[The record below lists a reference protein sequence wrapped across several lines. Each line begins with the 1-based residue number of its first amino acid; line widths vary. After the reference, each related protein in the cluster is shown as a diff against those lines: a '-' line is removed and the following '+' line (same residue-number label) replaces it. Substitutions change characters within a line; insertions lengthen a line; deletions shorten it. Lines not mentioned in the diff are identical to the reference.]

1 MRILKQIKFNLL
13 LSMIVSV
20 NFQSQ
25 VLITIT
31 SLPANTPPDA
41 KIFMASSL
49 NKWKPD
55 DPEFELKKNRSGN
68 YTLQIPEN
76 QGTLEYKFT
85 QGSWQTAE
93 GDEDGNKLENRKLIF
108 NKNPQ
113 TIENHILSWENTLI
127 KKNTASENVKILS
140 ENFRIPQLKT
150 TRKIWIYLPPDYST
164 SNKNYPVIYMQDAQ
178 NLFNDATSFSGEW
191 KVDEILNQLFAEGQP
206 DAIVVGIENGGTER
220 LNEYSPWKNAKYG
233 GGKGD
238 AYTEFLAKTLK
249 PYIDKSFRTLPQAKN
264 TALIGSS
271 MGGLISFY
279 AGIKYAEKFGKLGV
293 FSPSFWFDFKDLNF
307 FVTKNSKKLKHTKFY
322 FLSGTKESEDMVLD
336 IQKIIPILIQKGV
349 PEENIKTKFDE
360 DGTHSESYWS
370 REFGAA
376 YLWLFK
382 KQLKTTKVS
391 KVFF

>member
-1 MRILKQIKFNLL
+1 
-13 LSMIVSV
+13 MIVSV

-31 SLPANTPPDA
+31 SLPTNTPPDA
-41 KIFMASSL
+41 KIFMANSL

-68 YTLQIPEN
+68 YTVQIPEN

-178 NLFNDATSFSGEW
+178 NLFNHATSFSGEW
-191 KVDEILNQLFAEGQP
+191 KVDETLNQLFAEGQP

-271 MGGLISFY
+271 MGGLISF
-279 AGIKYAEKFGKLGV
+279 
-293 FSPSFWFDFKDLNF
+293 
-307 FVTKNSKKLKHTKFY
+307 
-322 FLSGTKESEDMVLD
+322 
-336 IQKIIPILIQKGV
+336 
-349 PEENIKTKFDE
+349 
-360 DGTHSESYWS
+360 
-370 REFGAA
+370 
-376 YLWLFK
+376 
-382 KQLKTTKVS
+382 
-391 KVFF
+391 